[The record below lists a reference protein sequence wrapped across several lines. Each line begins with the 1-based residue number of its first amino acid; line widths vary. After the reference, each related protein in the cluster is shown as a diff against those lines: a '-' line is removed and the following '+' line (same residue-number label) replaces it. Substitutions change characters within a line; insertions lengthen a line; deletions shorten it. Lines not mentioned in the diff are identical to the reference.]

1 MITIILL
8 TYVCVSAVAEIVVK
22 IVMLLRRNVFELFL
36 QFIFMAATVS
46 LMACLLDTT
55 NNIVLPSGV

>member
-8 TYVCVSAVAEIVVK
+8 TYVCVTAVAEIVVK
-22 IVMLLRRNVFELFL
+22 IVMLLRRNVFEQFL

>member
-8 TYVCVSAVAEIVVK
+8 TYVCVTAVAEIVVK